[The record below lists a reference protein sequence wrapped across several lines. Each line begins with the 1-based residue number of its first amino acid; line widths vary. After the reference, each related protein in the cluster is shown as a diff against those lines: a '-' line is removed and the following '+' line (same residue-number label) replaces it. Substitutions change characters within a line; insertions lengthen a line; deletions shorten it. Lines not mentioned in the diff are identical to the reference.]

1 MLPLVVTVLAGQL
14 HGQCV
19 QQHSPLP
26 PLDLLQVQV
35 LQSRDVHG
43 HFRIV
48 RGVLG
53 GPIGKHVDM
62 SGAY

>member
-14 HGQCV
+14 HEQCV
-19 QQHSPLP
+19 QQPSPLP
-26 PLDLLQVQV
+26 LLDLLQVQV
-35 LQSRDVHG
+35 LHSRDVHG